1 MLSSSFSI
9 VLDVASGLALPC
21 LAFLA
26 SPVLLLGP
34 PVRPHRSLPTNRLTP
49 LDSTLTRLASL
60 QITHPLRS
68 TIQFRTFRASFP
80 TPDKIPALGEMTVP
94 TPSAATRI
102 LTTVT
107 YSQSIPPVRDVPVP
121 TGARDD
127 VTYLFLE
134 DRDAAVAAVPA
145 AASNGAKA
153 DGKAEEKK
161 VEEEKKEE
169 GKDDKKDDA
178 KKDASAALNDDGFE
192 ILDPKPTDGVGSE
205 STPMDVDAPA
215 AVPTTTATEPKKDED
230 KPKPRPTVV
239 HRYKILA
246 VRPATLVMPTL
257 HNLLSPFVLGL
268 SKSARAAASTT
279 AQAATPTPLTGTPL
293 VLTTLAFPPTAHP
306 QPALSLSVHILPN
319 ASAQT
324 ILLEGEWEGARA
336 EEGGGAE
343 AVLREFLLGCVP
355 EGVVGE
361 TKFFT
366 WAKDGGSEDPTAGG
380 AEGWVGVEKSRRMT
394 MLLARALRESSFI

>member
-1 MLSSSFSI
+1 MGYSILMQWTPAAQPRGSSIS
-9 VLDVASGLALPC
+9 D
-21 LAFLA
+21 
-26 SPVLLLGP
+26 LLLSR
-34 PVRPHRSLPTNRLTP
+34 VLEHYN
-49 LDSTLTRLASL
+49 
-60 QITHPLRS
+60 ITHPLRS

-134 DRDAAVAAVPA
+134 DRDAASAA
-145 AASNGAKA
+145 NGAKA
-153 DGKAEEKK
+153 PEA
-161 VEEEKKEE
+161 
-169 GKDDKKDDA
+169 KKDDTKDEA
-178 KKDASAALNDDGFE
+178 KKDSGLNDDGFE
-192 ILDPKPTDGVGSE
+192 ILEPKALDGVGSE
-205 STPMDVDAPA
+205 STPMDVDAAPA
-215 AVPTTTATEPKKDED
+215 TVPEPPKEEPK
-230 KPKPRPTVV
+230 PPRPVSK
-239 HRYKILA
+239 YKILA

>member
-1 MLSSSFSI
+1 MGYAILMQWTPAAQPRGSSIS
-9 VLDVASGLALPC
+9 D
-21 LAFLA
+21 
-26 SPVLLLGP
+26 LLLSR
-34 PVRPHRSLPTNRLTP
+34 VLEHYN
-49 LDSTLTRLASL
+49 
-60 QITHPLRS
+60 ITHPLRS
-68 TIQFRTFRASFP
+68 TIQFRTFRAAFP
-80 TPDKIPALGEMTVP
+80 TDKIPALGDMTAAP
-94 TPSAATRI
+94 PPSATRI

-121 TGARDD
+121 MGARDD

-134 DRDAAVAAVPA
+134 DREGA
-145 AASNGAKA
+145 AAA
-153 DGKAEEKK
+153 KAEEKK
-161 VEEEKKEE
+161 DEKKDEKKE
-169 GKDDKKDDA
+169 DKKD
-178 KKDASAALNDDGFE
+178 SIEDDGFE
-192 ILDPKPTDGVGSE
+192 IVDHPG
-205 STPMDVDAPA
+205 MDVDAPPDKA
-215 AVPTTTATEPKKDED
+215 AEKDEGA
-230 KPKPRPTVV
+230 PKPRQPSK
-239 HRYKILA
+239 YKILA

-324 ILLEGEWEGARA
+324 ILLEGEWEGARP

-361 TKFFT
+361 TRFFT
-366 WAKDGGSEDPTAGG
+366 WAKDGGSEDPSLGG

>member
-1 MLSSSFSI
+1 MQWTPAAQPRGSSIS
-9 VLDVASGLALPC
+9 D
-21 LAFLA
+21 
-26 SPVLLLGP
+26 LLLSR
-34 PVRPHRSLPTNRLTP
+34 VLEHYN
-49 LDSTLTRLASL
+49 
-60 QITHPLRS
+60 ITHPLRS

-80 TPDKIPALGEMTVP
+80 ASDA
-94 TPSAATRI
+94 AATRI

-134 DRDAAVAAVPA
+134 DRDAVPAPAPAPPAPA
-145 AASNGAKA
+145 AADSKDKPAEKK
-153 DGKAEEKK
+153 DEEKEKAEEKK
-161 VEEEKKEE
+161 DE
-169 GKDDKKDDA
+169 DKKNG
-178 KKDASAALNDDGFE
+178 LNDDGFE
-192 ILDPKPTDGVGSE
+192 ILEPKALDGPGSE
-205 STPMDVDAPA
+205 SAPMDVDAP
-215 AVPTTTATEPKKDED
+215 PTAEAEKE
-230 KPKPRPTVV
+230 KPKPKADEKRPAQ
-239 HRYKILA
+239 RYQILA

-336 EEGGGAE
+336 DEAGGAE

-366 WAKDGGSEDPTAGG
+366 WAKDGGSADPALGG